1 MRSDR
6 INVCNLIPF
15 FLSLI
20 PFFFFYAHQRFQ
32 EFLHF
37 VRWRWLGRRAIL
49 SFLQSIRAE

>member
-20 PFFFFYAHQRFQ
+20 PFFFFSMPINGFRSFC
-32 EFLHF
+32 
-37 VRWRWLGRRAIL
+37 IL
-49 SFLQSIRAE
+49 YGGVGWVIGPS